1 MSLYVLIATFT
12 VITYVSMNRLE
23 ILSGLTLLPLAGAAS
38 LIKQAATAPE
48 AEEWLPK
55 KQLIGTSRNGSIIS
69 KCLRSGHLI
78 FVAGIGGWYEADRPI
93 PGDAK
98 VQVRSALASMKE
110 SLEEGGSNMSNVLQ
124 IFMTIADPNKNLTL
138 INEAF
143 YEFFPENPPV
153 RSFSSSKASQMG
165 RDGILVQVGC
175 IAYVD

>member
-1 MSLYVLIATFT
+1 
-12 VITYVSMNRLE
+12 MNRLE
-23 ILSGLTLLPLAGAAS
+23 ILSGLTLLPLAGAAALS
-38 LIKQAATAPE
+38 SPSNATKVPE

-55 KQLIGTSRNGSIIS
+55 KQLIGASRNGSLIS

-78 FVAGIGGWYEADRPI
+78 FVAGIGGWYEADRAI

-124 IFMTIADPNKNLTL
+124 IFMTIAEPEKNLGL

-143 YEFFPENPPV
+143 HEFFPENPPV
-153 RSFSSSKASQMG
+153 RSFSSSKVTQMG